1 MPSPSAPLRR
11 RWAETGAHRSDVASK
26 AAGAATSVCRSLG
39 SCDAAFGHTRAHT
52 HARTQVHST
61 PLCRGVTYLW
71 LLALLDWVL
80 LRGSTA
86 PLPSRLGERRLLLAE
101 TDGPEMVVTI
111 VCVRGIRCT
120 LCRGRMAY
128 SSLCCFLG
136 VGLSGGRGRR
146 AAIPFSGVCPPSS
159 RRPIHLPAL
168 DEGGI
173 PFPDESTPMQAAGS
187 RTKHHSPVRVHVIHC

>member
-1 MPSPSAPLRR
+1 MP
-11 RWAETGAHRSDVASK
+11 RSV
-26 AAGAATSVCRSLG
+26 
-39 SCDAAFGHTRAHT
+39 TRARIRT
-52 HARTQVHST
+52 HAHLHST
-61 PLCRGVTYLW
+61 PLCHDVTYLW

-146 AAIPFSGVCPPSS
+146 AAI
-159 RRPIHLPAL
+159 
-168 DEGGI
+168 
-173 PFPDESTPMQAAGS
+173 AGS
-187 RTKHHSPVRVHVIHC
+187 AHRHQGDPYISLPWMKGESPFQMKAPQCRQRAAERSIIALSRSMSFIAEGAMILLNRTTAFQIEVRLYIS